1 MEKPSVMES
10 WANDALCCANDAGL
24 DAEVGGIK
32 PAANSGRD
40 LLAVL
45 NRRTAE
51 AAEIDPEAPLE
62 APKIEAPKSP
72 QAAAPPPV
80 SPPSLIT
87 ALVATWSED
96 DAQPALIERY
106 KNERIEP
113 RPASTCCGDFPQLI
127 SLAGWAVVTCGQD
140 VVVND
145 LMHNRFIAIG
155 VLLCSIVLPISDT
168 VSLPERSF
176 RRVQE

>member
-1 MEKPSVMES
+1 MLEWVLFETGPFAHETDAARRPSRSGRDLIDGSHDVTFQHTHGMEKPSVMES

-62 APKIEAPKSP
+62 EVFIFLCD
-72 QAAAPPPV
+72 PV
-80 SPPSLIT
+80 
-87 ALVATWSED
+87 
-96 DAQPALIERY
+96 
-106 KNERIEP
+106 
-113 RPASTCCGDFPQLI
+113 
-127 SLAGWAVVTCGQD
+127 
-140 VVVND
+140 
-145 LMHNRFIAIG
+145 
-155 VLLCSIVLPISDT
+155 
-168 VSLPERSF
+168 
-176 RRVQE
+176 